1 MKVLFSRAT
10 EHVLVQTLKFLRSEK
25 MKKISLIAAFLFA
38 SAFCLSVQAQ
48 VAPPPGA
55 GDRDLRDTNVKGRSN
70 ELERIDREAKKN
82 KKDSNRSKNQ
92 TEEDKLALKFTE
104 IKEDYETIQTSQT
117 AVTDAYT
124 TGAKIEYGQI
134 AKSAAEVN
142 KSAQR
147 LKANLF
153 PPPAEKSR
161 EKTDEKNE
169 EQPISKSVRDL
180 IIDLDNAV
188 GAVVSSPMFQNLRVI
203 DPKVA
208 EKTKSDLETVIKLS
222 DALRKEAEKQS
233 AGQK

>member
-1 MKVLFSRAT
+1 
-10 EHVLVQTLKFLRSEK
+10 
-25 MKKISLIAAFLFA
+25 MKKIPAIAALLFA
-38 SAFCLSVQAQ
+38 CALCMSLQAQ
-48 VAPPPGA
+48 VTPPPGA
-55 GDRDLRDTNVKGRSN
+55 GDRDLRDTNIKGRSN

-82 KKDSNRSKNQ
+82 KKDGNGSKNQ
-92 TEEDKLALKFTE
+92 AEEDKLALKFTE

-124 TGAKIEYGQI
+124 TGAKIQYGQI

-142 KSAQR
+142 KSALR

-153 PPPAEKSR
+153 PPPAEKSK
-161 EKTDEKNE
+161 EKKDEKKDAAIE
-169 EQPISKSVRDL
+169 EKPISKTVRDL

-222 DALRKEAEKQS
+222 DALQKEAEKQS
-233 AGQK
+233 AVQK